1 MEKGAGKNP
10 NYYPDKLQEVADQKA
25 AKDRVREA
33 EEESA
38 QEKRD
43 AKAKALLDSKKNAKK
58 DKDAKE
64 KEKAQAKEKA
74 LVRCAWLYEC
84 HRWLMGRPPPPLVHA
99 WPDCAFPP
107 LLRASATRG
116 SYLQAA
122 AGPSPPSRTSAR
134 RTTNT

>member
-43 AKAKALLDSKKNAKK
+43 AKAKALLDSKKKAKK
-58 DKDAKE
+58 DKDARS
-64 KEKAQAKEKA
+64 QAKEKA